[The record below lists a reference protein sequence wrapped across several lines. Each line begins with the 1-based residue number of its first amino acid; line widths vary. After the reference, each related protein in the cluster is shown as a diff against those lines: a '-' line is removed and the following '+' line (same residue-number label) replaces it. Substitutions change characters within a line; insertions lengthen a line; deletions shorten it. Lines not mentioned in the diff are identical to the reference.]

1 MNLKSTR
8 IVLGIAVPMVLVS
21 LVALSFAVS
30 QNRIADVIAWQWTSG
45 VASSSI
51 PRNLL
56 FGVGGGSVALLSAA
70 LIASVFSKRMSAVN
84 HLEWLVF
91 AIAFL
96 GAYVAFQVWEITS
109 ANLDLN
115 DWRQSTETTIVS
127 PSVRALGVLAFAI
140 YCGWMASR
148 LSGSELSGDELSGDI
163 E

>member
-45 VASSSI
+45 VASASMK
-51 PRNLL
+51 RNVL
-56 FGVGGGSVALLSAA
+56 FGVGGGVVTLMSAA
-70 LIASVFSKRMSAVN
+70 LSVSVFSKRVSAMK

-91 AIAFL
+91 AITFP

-115 DWRQSTETTIVS
+115 DWRQSAEPTIVS
-127 PSVRALGVLAFAI
+127 PSVRALGILAFAI

-148 LSGSELSGDELSGDI
+148 LSGSELAGDI